1 MKYLFM
7 FVLGLSFSCSVFSQI
22 QKIDE
27 KSNRRFAAKAERL
40 YRDIDKYMLCSMAYF
55 RLVYTELPDNNSFYQ
70 IEVIFDEGKLQF
82 HEGARLLLKLKDD
95 SILELQNTKEIK
107 LVDNEV
113 LLSHVYVSPL
123 YNVTEEDLKKIIA
136 GEVVKIRVEHSS
148 GYFDRSIKK
157 NKFSKGLKT
166 MYENSRSGKHDVYQ
180 KF

>member
-1 MKYLFM
+1 MKYLFL

-40 YRDIDKYMLCSMAYF
+40 YRDMVFWMAYF

-82 HEGARLLLKLKDD
+82 HEGAKLLLKFKDD

-107 LVDNEV
+107 PEDNEV

-148 GYFDRSIKK
+148 GFFDRSIKK

>member
-1 MKYLFM
+1 MKYLFL

-40 YRDIDKYMLCSMAYF
+40 YRNMVNGTANF

-82 HEGARLLLKLKDD
+82 HEGAKLLLKFKDD

-107 LVDNEV
+107 LEDNKV

-148 GYFDRSIKK
+148 GFFDRSIKK

>member
-1 MKYLFM
+1 MKYLFL

-40 YRDIDKYMLCSMAYF
+40 YNGNPINGMAYF

-82 HEGARLLLKLKDD
+82 HEGAKLLLKLKDD

-107 LVDNEV
+107 PVDNEV

-148 GYFDRSIKK
+148 GFFDRRIKK